1 MKNLLL
7 IWCFLFPLS
16 LWAYDVEID
25 GIYYNLHSKSKTA
38 TVTKGDRN
46 YYGKYTIPEFIQDSG
61 VTYTVTEIGLSAFES
76 CRDVTAVTLPPSIK
90 EISERGFAYTGITTI
105 TLPDG
110 LEKVGNSAFGGCKS
124 LSSITFPN
132 TVTQIGDHCLA
143 HCEFLSMAN
152 LPSSIV
158 EIPLGLFSECKKLET
173 IIIPNSV
180 KTIGG
185 YAFSHCTSLEKITF
199 PESIEKIDFKAFEYC
214 TSLREI
220 DIPSTISKI
229 GDGSYGLTFS
239 FCSELTKFTCRA
251 EKVPQANE
259 NMFESSGVEY
269 ATLYVPANAI
279 EQYKKTAPWS
289 YFGTILPIG
298 GNSNEQCSTP
308 EIKYEDGVLTFHSDT
323 EGAEVYSTIK
333 ALDAG
338 DYISKKVNLS
348 VTYEIT
354 AYAKKSGYLNSEPA
368 KATLCWIDAK
378 PEQTGTV
385 DLNQLK
391 AAPIIV
397 KSISDVIEIDGIAD
411 GDTIDFYTFGGQFL
425 GNAQPLNGQA
435 RFETSENMIILKI
448 KDKAIKIM
456 K

>member
-7 IWCFLFPLS
+7 IWCLLFPLS

-38 TVTKGDRN
+38 TVTQGDN
-46 YYGKYTIPEFIQDSG
+46 YYSIKCTIPEFIEYSG
-61 VTYTVTEIGLSAFES
+61 ETYTVTEIGLSAFGHS
-76 CRDVTAVTLPPSIK
+76 KNL
-90 EISERGFAYTGITTI
+90 TTVI
-105 TLPDG
+105 
-110 LEKVGNSAFGGCKS
+110 
-124 LSSITFPN
+124 
-132 TVTQIGDHCLA
+132 
-143 HCEFLSMAN
+143 

-158 EIPLGLFSECKKLET
+158 EIGEKAFYLTSLTDINLPHGLIKIGDGAFSACRSLVSITIPNTVTHIGSQCFSMCESLTNVNLSTSLTELSASLFKDCKKLKT

-180 KTIGG
+180 KKIGF
-185 YAFSHCTSLEKITF
+185 AVFSHCTSLEQITF
-199 PESIEKIDFKAFEYC
+199 PETIEKIDSKAFEYC

-220 DIPSTISKI
+220 DIPSTITDLAYI
-229 GDGSYGLTFS
+229 TGLTFS

-354 AYAKKSGYLNSEPA
+354 AYAKKSGYLNSELA

-378 PEQTGTV
+378 PEQTGTI

>member
-7 IWCFLFPLS
+7 IWCLLFPLS

-46 YYGKYTIPEFIQDSG
+46 YSGKYTIPEFIQDSG

-90 EISERGFAYTGITTI
+90 EISEKAFWYTNITTI
-105 TLPDG
+105 TLPNG
-110 LEKVGNSAFGGCKS
+110 LEKVGNSVFSGCKS

-132 TVTQIGDHCLA
+132 TVTQIGDHCLSN
-143 HCEFLSMAN
+143 CESLTMAN
-152 LPSSIV
+152 LSAALL
-158 EIPLGLFSECKKLET
+158 EIPLGLFNKCKKLES

-180 KTIGG
+180 KKIGG
-185 YAFSHCTSLEKITF
+185 CAFSHCTSLEQITF

-214 TSLREI
+214 ASLKEI
-220 DIPSTISKI
+220 DIPSTITDLAYS
-229 GDGSYGLTFS
+229 TFS

-251 EKVPQANE
+251 EKLPRANE
-259 NMFESSGVEY
+259 NLFESSGAEY

-354 AYAKKSGYLNSEPA
+354 AYAKKSGYLNSEQA

-378 PEQTGTV
+378 PEQTGTI

-411 GDTIDFYTFGGQFL
+411 GDTIDFYSFGGQFL
-425 GNAQPLNGQA
+425 GNAQPFNGQA

-448 KDKAIKIM
+448 KDKSIKIM